1 MRRNTLLLLFARLA
15 SAGTTLV
22 VLALIGRLRGA
33 EALGVVG
40 VGFAAGAIA
49 ATLSDLGISLLL
61 VREVS
66 RRPAEGRTM
75 LGAAIVL
82 RLVTVPLVLAGVYVA
97 GQAIAPAAPLTVLLA
112 AAGLIGQQM
121 AELTRSMF
129 MAHLRM
135 TVSSAH
141 GIVENVAW
149 LAVIAYGL
157 LAGMPLETVFFLGL
171 LVWLASVV
179 VGFIL
184 VWRLLGVLPAWPG
197 LGRFRE
203 IVALA
208 GPFGAFSV
216 VGIAYARIDPLLIGL
231 LVSGQALAA
240 AGAYFGATRL
250 LAAFEYLPEAV
261 SRAAFPELARR
272 AADRGATIEPILRS
286 AAVALLAI
294 GLVVP
299 VVLIP
304 AGAWLMG
311 VVYGPDAADH
321 GWLLGALSVVVPV
334 RYLAYLYGV
343 TLTSADAQGRR
354 VAAAAGALVAVLLID
369 AIGLP
374 RIGLL
379 APVLSAYVAAAVIVG
394 IYAFFVQRRFATIGL
409 HTGRAAALG
418 VAALLAVGAGLV
430 VGTVYPPVVA
440 AVVSGIVYVVAAI
453 GGPARPDL
461 LGVVRSAEA

>member
-1 MRRNTLLLLFARLA
+1 MRRNAGLLLAARLA

-40 VGFAAGAIA
+40 IGFAAGAIA
-49 ATLSDLGISLLL
+49 ATLSDLGISSLL

-66 RRPAEGRTM
+66 RRPAEGGTL
-75 LGAAIVL
+75 LGAAIAL
-82 RLVTVPLVLAGVYVA
+82 RLVTVPVVLLGVYLAGAAIAPSAPYTVVLAG
-97 GQAIAPAAPLTVLLA
+97 
-112 AAGLIGQQM
+112 AGLIGQQM
-121 AELTRSMF
+121 AELTRSVF
-129 MAHLRM
+129 IAHLRM

-141 GIVENVAW
+141 AIVENLAW
-149 LAVIAYGL
+149 LAFVAYGL
-157 LAGMPLETVFFLGL
+157 VTGMPLESVFVLGL
-171 LVWLASVV
+171 LVWATSVLS
-179 VGFIL
+179 GLLL
-184 VWRLLGVLPAWPG
+184 VWRLLGVVPAWHG
-197 LGRFRE
+197 LDRFRE
-203 IVALA
+203 ILVLA

-231 LVSGQALAA
+231 LVSGEALAA

-272 AADRGATIEPILRS
+272 AADRAGTIEPILRS

-294 GLVVP
+294 GLAVP

-311 VVYGPDAADH
+311 IVYGPDAAEN
-321 GWLLGALSVVVPV
+321 GWLLGALSIAVPV

-354 VAAAAGALVAVLLID
+354 VAAAATALVGVLLID
-369 AIGLP
+369 SIGIP
-374 RIGLL
+374 RIGLV
-379 APVLSAYVAAAVIVG
+379 APVVSAYVAAGVILC
-394 IYAFFVQRRFATIGL
+394 IYAVFVHRRFHTIGL
-409 HTGRAAALG
+409 QGRAVALAIG
-418 VAALLAVGAGLV
+418 AVLAVGAGLLA
-430 VGTVYPPVVA
+430 GTFLPPVA
-440 AVVSGIVYVVAAI
+440 AAAVSGIVYVLAAV

-461 LGVVRSAEA
+461 VRVIRGSVG